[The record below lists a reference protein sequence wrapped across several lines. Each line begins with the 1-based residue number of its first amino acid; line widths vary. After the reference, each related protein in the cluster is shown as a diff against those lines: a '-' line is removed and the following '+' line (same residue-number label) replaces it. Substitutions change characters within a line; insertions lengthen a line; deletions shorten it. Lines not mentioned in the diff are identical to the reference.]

1 MKWLPFEYAR
11 VAILRKKCQEKNV
24 EFSSEVIDYIASNIS
39 SNVRALE
46 SCLTKLIA
54 YCQLLNKDISL
65 DIAKEQL
72 RHIISSNNDTSGI
85 SIDLIIKAVSN
96 YFNVSP
102 YDIRGKNK
110 NQSIVLPRQIA
121 MYLCRKLTDF
131 STTEIGY
138 EFGGK
143 NHTTVMYNVQ
153 KIEARLKSSEKEIN
167 NVIEKIETQIKLEA
181 RKK

>member
-1 MKWLPFEYAR
+1 MVIKT
-11 VAILRKKCQEKNV
+11 VA
-24 EFSSEVIDYIASNIS
+24 S
-39 SNVRALE
+39 
-46 SCLTKLIA
+46 
-54 YCQLLNKDISL
+54 
-65 DIAKEQL
+65 
-72 RHIISSNNDTSGI
+72 
-85 SIDLIIKAVSN
+85 

-102 YDIRGKNK
+102 FDIRGKNK

-131 STTEIGY
+131 STTEIGN

-153 KIEARLKSSEKEIN
+153 KVEARLKSSEKEIN
-167 NVIEKIETQIKLEA
+167 NVMEKIENQIKTEA